1 MPAAKPAA
9 DAPVSLAE
17 FFWLWAEEQ
26 GWDVPDV
33 HWLAVHWLEHRG
45 TLAVLRCFRGF
56 GKSTILAVYN
66 AWRYYRDPTYRI
78 LHQGDQDK
86 TALKTSRDTRRV
98 LMKHPLTRESFQA
111 LRGEASFWWGP
122 GSNDER
128 NPSMQAA
135 GITSN
140 ITSSRCDEAQ
150 NDDVEVPRNITN
162 PENREKMRYRL
173 GEQVHCMVPGARRLF
188 VGTPHTHDSLYDEME
203 AMGADC
209 LTIKMFEH
217 EFRVDEATKTRYALP
232 FVPEIVLAGIGKAAR
247 ALKPG
252 KDYTLA
258 GKVVTFKKAPG
269 GLVDF
274 YAGSAW
280 PERFTL
286 AEMEQRRQQ
295 TRTINEWDSQYQL
308 HSKPT
313 HDLRLD
319 PDRMAA
325 YDVEPNWK
333 RSNGQLTM
341 WLGRARIVGAACR
354 WDPSSGKL
362 KSDVS
367 AVAVVLQDDTG
378 RRYLHRVVGLTGDV
392 VEFGDDGKTVVGGQ
406 VHQLCDLVEQLKLPR
421 VTIETNGIG
430 GFAPAALKG
439 ALKQRQLVCG
449 VQAQH
454 STTQKN
460 KRILESLEPLLMTA
474 DQLWAHVS
482 VIDGPLYE
490 QMRDWNPAVAD
501 GQTDDYLDASAGACA
516 EQPERVMRAI
526 SPVDQ
531 VGIPTTTA
539 ADSWRPSSGVHELA
553 METGIVD

>member
-1 MPAAKPAA
+1 MAAKPSA
-9 DAPVSLAE
+9 DAPVTFPE
-17 FFWLWAEEQ
+17 FYWIWAEEQ
-26 GWDVPDV
+26 RWNVPLV
-33 HWLAVHWLEHRG
+33 HWRAIDWLDNRG

-66 AWRYYRDPTYRI
+66 AYKYYRDPTYRI

-98 LMKHPLTRESFQA
+98 LLKHPLTREAFQA
-111 LRGEASFWWGP
+111 LRGEASFWWAP

-209 LTIKMFEH
+209 LTIKMFAH
-217 EFRVDEATKTRYALP
+217 EFRVEQATKARYPLP

-247 ALKPG
+247 ALKLG

-258 GKVVTFKKAPG
+258 GKVVTFKRPPG

-286 AEMEQRRQQ
+286 SEMESRRQQ

-313 HDLRLD
+313 HDLRLN
-319 PDRMAA
+319 PDRLAA
-325 YDVEPNWK
+325 YDCEPVWK

-341 WLGRARIVGAACR
+341 WLGRARIVGAAVR

-378 RRYLHRVVGLTGDV
+378 RRYLHRVVGLVGDV
-392 VEFGDDGKTVVGGQ
+392 VEFAPDGKTVIGGQ

-421 VTIETNGIG
+421 VSVETNGIG
-430 GFAPAALKG
+430 GFSPAVLKG
-439 ALKQRQLVCG
+439 ALKQRGLLCG
-449 VQAQH
+449 VQEVH
-454 STTQKN
+454 STALKN
-460 KRILESLEPLLMTA
+460 KRILESLEPLLTTA

-490 QMRDWNPAVAD
+490 QMRDWNPAV
-501 GQTDDYLDASAGACA
+501 QEQPDDYLDATAGACA
-516 EQPERVMRAI
+516 EQPERVGQAI
-526 SPVDQ
+526 APPDQ
-531 VGIPTTTA
+531 AGIPAQTA
-539 ADSWRPSSGVHELA
+539 ADSWRPSSGVHEVEL
-553 METGIVD
+553 ETGIVD

>member
-1 MPAAKPAA
+1 MAPKPSA

-26 GWDVPDV
+26 NWAVPDI
-33 HWLAVHWLEHRG
+33 HWRAIHWMEHRG
-45 TLAVLRCFRGF
+45 RLAVLRCFRGF
-56 GKSTILAVYN
+56 GKSTLLAVYN
-66 AWRYYRDPTYRI
+66 AWRYYREPAYRI

-98 LMKHPLTRESFQA
+98 LMKHPLTRDDFQA
-111 LRGEASFWWGP
+111 LRGEASFWWAP

-209 LTIKMFEH
+209 LTIKMFAQ
-217 EFRVDEATKTRYALP
+217 EFRVDSATKARYTLP
-232 FVPEIVLAGIGKAAR
+232 FVPEIVLAGIGKLAR

-252 KDYTLA
+252 RDYTLA
-258 GKVVTFKKAPG
+258 GKVLTFHQAPG

-286 AEMEQRRQQ
+286 DEMEKRRQQ

-313 HDLRLD
+313 HEIRLD
-319 PDRMAA
+319 PELITA
-325 YDVEPNWK
+325 YDCEPVIRKAN
-333 RSNGQLTM
+333 RTTTM
-341 WLGRARIVGAACR
+341 WLGAVQVTGCALH
-354 WDPSSGKL
+354 WDPASGKL

-367 AVAVVLQDDTG
+367 AAVFDLQDGYG
-378 RRYLHRVVGLTGDV
+378 RHYWHRALGMKGAVAETS
-392 VEFGDDGKTVVGGQ
+392 EDGHRITGGQ
-406 VHQLCDLVEQLKLPR
+406 VMELCDLIEQFRIPR
-421 VTIETNGIG
+421 VTVETNGLG
-430 GFAPAALKG
+430 DGAEKFLKM
-439 ALKQRQLVCG
+439 ALKQRRLNFCG
-449 VQAQH
+449 VTCVTAVEN
-454 STTQKN
+454 KN
-460 KRILESLEPLLMTA
+460 KRILEALEPLLQSGM
-474 DQLWAHVS
+474 LWAHVS
-482 VIDGPLYE
+482 VLDGPLWD
-490 QMRDWNPAVAD
+490 QMKDWNPATQKQA
-501 GQTDDYLDASAGACA
+501 DDYLDAGSGAVTDQPTKIGA
-516 EQPERVMRAI
+516 ETVRNEGADRPE
-526 SPVDQ
+526 D
-531 VGIPTTTA
+531 
-539 ADSWRPSSGVHELA
+539 WRPNSGVFEAQL
-553 METGIVD
+553 EF

>member
-1 MPAAKPAA
+1 MPRAKPAA
-9 DAPVSLAE
+9 DEPVSLPE
-17 FFWLWAEEQ
+17 FFWLWAQAQ
-26 GWDVPDV
+26 GWTVPDV
-33 HWLAVHWLEHRG
+33 HWRAIAWLERRR

-56 GKSTILAVYN
+56 GKSTLLAVYN

-98 LMKHPLTRESFQA
+98 LMKHPLTRDAFQA
-111 LRGEASFWWGP
+111 LRGEASFWWAP
-122 GSNDER
+122 GSADER

-209 LTIKMFEH
+209 LTIKMFAH
-217 EFRVDEATKTRYALP
+217 EFRVDDATKARYPLP
-232 FVPEIVLAGIGKAAR
+232 FVPEFVLSGIGKTAR

-258 GKVVTFKKAPG
+258 GKVVTFKRPPG

-286 AEMEQRRQQ
+286 AEMETRRQQ

-325 YDVEPNWK
+325 YDCEPHWK

-392 VEFGDDGKTVVGGQ
+392 VEFADDGKTVIGGQ
-406 VHQLCDLVEQLKLPR
+406 VHQLCDLIEQLKLPR
-421 VTIETNGIG
+421 VSIETNGIG
-430 GFAPAALKG
+430 GFSPATLKG
-439 ALKQRQLVCG
+439 ALKQRGLTCG
-449 VQAQH
+449 VAEVH
-454 STTQKN
+454 STVKKN
-460 KRILESLEPLLMTA
+460 KRILESLEPLLLTA
-474 DQLWAHVS
+474 DQLWAHIS
-482 VIDGPLYE
+482 VVDGPLYE
-490 QMRDWNPAVAD
+490 QMRDWNPAVD
-501 GQTDDYLDASAGACA
+501 EQPDDYLDASAGACA

-526 SPVDQ
+526 SPPDQ
-531 VGIPTTTA
+531 VGIPTMPA
-539 ADSWRPSSGVHELA
+539 ADSWRPSSGVHTLEL
-553 METGIVD
+553 ETGIVD